1 MLWLNNALG
10 LDITSIHMQMICHFS
25 LFHFISQNISI
36 FLIQLIQTR
45 NDI

>member
-1 MLWLNNALG
+1 MSNVPG
-10 LDITSIHMQMICHFS
+10 LDNTSIHMQMICHFP
-25 LFHFISQNISI
+25 LFYFISQNISI